1 MPPPFNPYTGED
13 FFGFIL
19 LFLKRMFFF
28 LTNTL
33 KPSDL
38 VSDEIQLL
46 TLIAISISSA
56 LIGTF
61 LVLRKMAMLA
71 NSISH
76 TILVGIVIAYF
87 ATGLSFQESHE
98 SSNNS
103 NLFILL
109 FASLTMGIV
118 TSFLTEFF
126 TKTMKLQE
134 DASIGLVFTTLF
146 AIGITLVTLL
156 TRSQHIGTE
165 LVTGNV
171 DALHINDLKL
181 SVLVLA
187 INLGILILFYKEY
200 LITSFDPFFAS
211 SLGFS
216 VTAINYLIMTQ
227 ASFTVTSAFR
237 AVGVIM
243 VLALMTGPVLAAR
256 LLTNELHRM
265 LLTASFLGVLASIFG
280 VAMARHALSIYSLA
294 LSTAGTTIF
303 AVAILFI
310 ISACIFLF
318 NESHFFKKNLKM
330 RKSRIDSV

>member
-1 MPPPFNPYTGED
+1 MKAPFNPYTGED
-13 FFGFIL
+13 FFGFIFL
-19 LFLKRMFFF
+19 FIKRTFLFLTGV
-28 LTNTL
+28 LN
-33 KPSDL
+33 PNDL
-38 VSDEIQLL
+38 VSDEIQVL

-76 TILVGIVIAYF
+76 TILVGIVAAYF
-87 ATGLSFQESHE
+87 LSGISFQESHE
-98 SSNNS
+98 SSS
-103 NLFILL
+103 SVNLIILL
-109 FASLTMGIV
+109 AASLVMGIA

-156 TRSQHIGTE
+156 TRSQHVGTE

-181 SVLVLA
+181 SLIVLG

-256 LLTNELHRM
+256 LLTKELHRM
-265 LLTASFLGVLASIFG
+265 LLMAGFLGILASLFG

-294 LSTAGTTIF
+294 LSTAGTTIL
-303 AVAILFI
+303 AIAIIFI
-310 ISACIFLF
+310 ITACYFLF
-318 NESHFFKKNLKM
+318 KEFHFFKRNLKNNF
-330 RKSRIDSV
+330 